1 MYLKKIAVNNFKNI
15 SEAQLVFS
23 PKINCITGIN
33 GSGKTNL
40 LDAVYYLS
48 MTKSFFSTIDHFSI
62 NYNSDFAALNAE
74 YARDDSG
81 VENISLSFNS
91 KGEKH
96 LKRNSRSYTRFSDHI
111 GLLPVVMVSP
121 SDSSLIN
128 DSGEERRKFMNAILS
143 QVDKEYLRRLQNYN
157 QLLIQRNKLLKS
169 DNISDDLLLTFT
181 EQISVN
187 AEYVHARRM
196 EFIEQLLPLVSEYY
210 KLLSGERE
218 EVGIEYKSDLNY
230 GNLNE
235 ILMKNL
241 EKDKILKYTSAG
253 VQRDDLQ
260 FSMNGHPIRR
270 GGSQG
275 QQKSFLIA
283 LKLAQFAVMK
293 KIHGVSPIL
302 LLDDLFDKLDM
313 LRVEQLLRLVSSDF
327 FGQIFITDS
336 NKVRISSI
344 LEEINGESR
353 SFEIVNGEVQ

>member
-1 MYLKKIAVNNFKNI
+1 MYLKKITVNNFKNI
-15 SEAQLVFS
+15 PEAHIIFS

-48 MTKSFFSTIDHFSI
+48 MTKSFFSTVDHLSI
-62 NYNSDFAALNAE
+62 MYDSDCTSLNGE

-91 KGEKH
+91 KGEKF
-96 LKRNSRSYTRFSDHI
+96 LKRNSRNYSRFSDHI
-111 GLLPVVMVSP
+111 GLVPIVMVSP
-121 SDSSLIN
+121 SDISLIN

-143 QVDKEYLRRLQNYN
+143 QMDKEYLRRLQNYN
-157 QLLIQRNKLLKS
+157 QILIQRNRLLKG
-169 DNISDDLLLTFT
+169 DIFQEELLSTFND
-181 EQISVN
+181 QLSVN
-187 AEYVHARRM
+187 ASYIFNKRED
-196 EFIEQLLPLVSEYY
+196 FIKQLVPLVKEYY
-210 KLLSGERE
+210 SLLSGERE
-218 EVGIEYKSDLNY
+218 EVDIEYKSDLHEET
-230 GNLNE
+230 LDE
-235 ILMKNL
+235 ILVRTI
-241 EKDKILKYTSAG
+241 EKDKYLGYTSSG
-253 VQRDDLQ
+253 VQRDDLV
-260 FSMNGHPIRR
+260 FCMKGHPIKR

-293 KIHGVSPIL
+293 KLHGVSPIL

-336 NKVRISSI
+336 NKVRISNI
-344 LEEINGESR
+344 LDEIAGESL
-353 SFEIVNGEVQ
+353 SFEIENGIVR